1 MFFKNVK
8 ARKVVTMELIW
19 ILQFRKESSNES
31 LPKHHKLFESVVLRI
46 ERKEVNPSTSV
57 VVRNVVV
64 EDDIGKLSL
73 ETSVISSNQPNRRGW
88 RQFHQTDWWAVNS
101 CWRFSDQHFL
111 TSSAAVCRSKKHKII
126 ILEIKVQIKVTQ
138 RCLPYLFFIFF
149 CI

>member
-1 MFFKNVK
+1 MVLELYSRAYVFQECKPVRSWLWNY
-8 ARKVVTMELIW
+8 LIW

-88 RQFHQTDWWAVNS
+88 RQFQTDWWAVNS

-111 TSSAAVCRSKKHKII
+111 TSSTVGRSKKRKI
-126 ILEIKVQIKVTQ
+126 ILEIEVGGACPNRQ
-138 RCLPYLFFIFF
+138 
-149 CI
+149 